1 MWDTEENNAESP
13 EQPSTGWDTS
23 KNIPSDIQEGT
34 EGDRKNIQ
42 GSITEKADDGIES
55 KGAKSSGDN
64 HLEELQHAQGT
75 ENDSKDIVTFST
87 GNTKPKHEKSG
98 DGSPTKDIASTIC
111 GTVDKKKSLETS
123 VPAERN
129 YEVEEKDDGDNNK
142 AAPDTVTLLT
152 ETERSKEAKLPST
165 SEQAVKPQCDS
176 SKHEEVVSVDGVMTD
191 ETDLKLTGMIDSQHS
206 SHQRAS
212 SGGSVDSSWS
222 KLSEE
227 TSRDKGGDFYPT

>member
-1 MWDTEENNAESP
+1 MWDTEENNADSP
-13 EQPSTGWDTS
+13 EQPSTGWETS
-23 KNIPSDIQEGT
+23 EKIPSVEGT
-34 EGDRKNIQ
+34 EDDRKNIR
-42 GSITEKADDGIES
+42 GSVTEKADDGIES

-87 GNTKPKHEKSG
+87 GNTKPKSD
-98 DGSPTKDIASTIC
+98 DGPPTKDITSTNIC

-129 YEVEEKDDGDNNK
+129 YEVEEKDDGDNKK

-165 SEQAVKPQCDS
+165 SGQAVKQQCDS
-176 SKHEEVVSVDGVMTD
+176 SKHEEVDGVMTD

-212 SGGSVDSSWS
+212 SSGSVDSSWS

-227 TSRDKGGDFYPT
+227 TSHDKGGDFYPT